1 LTADD
6 VAAATW
12 CWERN
17 QAAGRHAETLPGA
30 KRLFLPIRT
39 GSGTVGVIGLQREN
53 EKDLFTSDERRLLDS
68 LNDQTALAIERAE
81 LVEKVDEAQVLAEA
95 DKLRV
100 AMLTSLSHDLR
111 TPLASILG
119 AATTL
124 LANLGL
130 YNVERTREMLLVV
143 REEAERLDRFVGN
156 LLDMSR
162 LEAGALGSKPQMVDI
177 SDAVSAAMTRLGRRA
192 SSHKLREE
200 IPEDLPF
207 ASADPLLLEQALVN
221 LLDNAIKYSPVGSEI
236 LMTAHTRD
244 DRIVL
249 TVEDEGPGIPLSE
262 LPQIFDKFYRVRKA
276 DHGVAGTGLG
286 LSVARGFIEAFGG
299 TLAATNRSDRSG
311 AIFTMTIP
319 INKLQSDE

>member
-1 LTADD
+1 MG
-6 VAAATW
+6 
-12 CWERN
+12 C
-17 QAAGRHAETLPGA
+17 
-30 KRLFLPIRT
+30 
-39 GSGTVGVIGLQREN
+39 SGKTTRIFSR
-53 EKDLFTSDERRLLDS
+53 SDERRLLDS

-130 YNVERTREMLLVV
+130 Y
-143 REEAERLDRFVGN
+143 
-156 LLDMSR
+156 DMSNAPGKCCWWCAR
-162 LEAGALGSKPQMVDI
+162 RRSGWTAS
-177 SDAVSAAMTRLGRRA
+177 SAIFSTCRAWRRA
-192 SSHKLREE
+192 RWVEAADGRYFRCRGGRYGQARSPASGHKLREE

-236 LMTAHTRD
+236 LVTAHTMD
-244 DRIVL
+244 ERIVL

-262 LPQIFDKFYRVRKA
+262 LPHIFDKFYRVRKA

-299 TLAATNRSDRSG
+299 TLAAANRSDRSG

-319 INKLQSDE
+319 VSKPQSVE